1 MSCFLMFVLFAIH
14 VIAQQDG
21 DTWLPVG
28 TLVGLSVY
36 AFVFSFLLHFIPQT
50 GLHVY
55 GFYSLDLLRKGCMLG
70 TYDFAPPSLCSH
82 GRCLCIF
89 LCGWVKWF
97 LACVSIV
104 SQLVS
109 QLVSVCR

>member
-50 GLHVY
+50 GLHV
-55 GFYSLDLLRKGCMLG
+55 
-70 TYDFAPPSLCSH
+70 
-82 GRCLCIF
+82 
-89 LCGWVKWF
+89 
-97 LACVSIV
+97 
-104 SQLVS
+104 
-109 QLVSVCR
+109 